1 MTQKFSQTSSV
12 STEAG
17 QDQVKSGNKVVVEEE
32 KGIIHSLNY
41 SLNLVVLLRL
51 RRPTPFCFLTLQ
63 GTTVY
68 ESTFAD
74 VSLVLWCAVVHII
87 SCHVTAHGCVSRH
100 KFLDVPGCFRSK
112 FTVWKEEQFTVLPFQ
127 GIE

>member
-12 STEAG
+12 STEAA
-17 QDQVKSGNKVVVEEE
+17 QDQVKSGNNVDVEEE
-32 KGIIHSLNY
+32 KRIIHSLNY

-68 ESTFAD
+68 ESTSAD
-74 VSLVLWCAVVHII
+74 VSLVLWCAVVHMVVSHVI
-87 SCHVTAHGCVSRH
+87 SFWMFLGVYARSSLSGRKSSSPCYRFKVLSSRRN
-100 KFLDVPGCFRSK
+100 G
-112 FTVWKEEQFTVLPFQ
+112 
-127 GIE
+127 